1 MSLLA
6 RAIALHRDGRPADA
20 EAVYR
25 QILETSPDDF
35 AALHLLG
42 VALHQ
47 QGRNEAAA
55 TSIARALDLNANDA
69 AAHSNLSLAL
79 RDLGRYGEALASID
93 RAIAIAPDL
102 AQSWNN
108 RGNVLR
114 AMRRELDAL
123 ESYERAIACKPDHG
137 VAHRNRA
144 DVLLDL
150 NRPREALDAVDRAL
164 RANAADAQSWNL
176 RGVALGDL
184 GDHAGALASF
194 DRALQLAPHLAEPR
208 FNRGSALIDLRRYA
222 DAATA
227 FGALARDAPAH
238 PFVRG
243 QALHAKMLACDWEG
257 LDQLAAAVIADVR
270 DGQPSAEPFGLQA
283 IATSA
288 DDLKR
293 CAKIFREVRFPAAP
307 AVWKGERYAHDRIR
321 IGYVSGEFRQQA
333 TAILTAQL
341 YERHDR
347 ARFSLHAFDNG
358 TADGSPLRQ
367 RIERAFDEIVPIA
380 ALSDDAAAQAVRARE
395 IDILVDLNG
404 YFGRFRQGLF
414 ARRPAPVQVNYL
426 GFPGTLGSDCYDY
439 LIADPQV
446 IPRADDRH
454 YVERVVR
461 LPDSYQPNDATRAI
475 ASRSLARSDAG
486 LPDDAF
492 VFCCFNNNY
501 KITPDV
507 FGSWMRLLRE
517 VEGSVLWMLEDNADA
532 ARNLRRE
539 CARHGVPAARLVF
552 APRVAPDA
560 HLARHRL
567 ADLFVDTLPSTA
579 HTTASDALW
588 AGLPLVTVYGTTF
601 SGRVAA
607 SLLHAAG
614 LPELVTRDLD
624 HYVSVASGLAR
635 DRARLLALR
644 ERLETNR
651 RCCPLFDSD
660 RYRRHLESAFATMH
674 QRQHA
679 GLPPDSFDVAPVAP
693 VRH

>member
-114 AMRRELDAL
+114 AMRRELNAL

-293 CAKIFREVRFPAAP
+293 CAKTFREVRFPAAP
-307 AVWKGERYAHDRIR
+307 AVWKGEHYAHDRIR

-507 FGSWMRLLRE
+507 FAVWMRLLDA
-517 VEGSVLWMLEDNADA
+517 VPASVLWLLADNADA
-532 ARNLRRE
+532 AANLRRE
-539 CARHGVPAARLVF
+539 AARHRVKAARLVF
-552 APRVAPDA
+552 APRAEMPQ
-560 HLARHRL
+560 HLARQRE
-567 ADLFVDTLPSTA
+567 ADLFLDTTPYNA
-579 HTTASDALW
+579 HTTCSDALW
-588 AGLPLVTVYGTTF
+588 AGLPVLTCLGEAF
-601 SGRVAA
+601 AGRVAA

-614 LPELVTRDLD
+614 AAGLVTNNLEE
-624 HYVSVASGLAR
+624 YGALALKLAR
-635 DRARLLALR
+635 DPVPLADIKARIIC
-644 ERLETNR
+644 NR
-651 RCCPLFDSD
+651 DTCPLFDTA
-660 RYRRHLESAFATMH
+660 RLARHIEAAYMTMWERWQRGEPPASFAVP
-674 QRQHA
+674 A
-679 GLPPDSFDVAPVAP
+679 LS
-693 VRH
+693 